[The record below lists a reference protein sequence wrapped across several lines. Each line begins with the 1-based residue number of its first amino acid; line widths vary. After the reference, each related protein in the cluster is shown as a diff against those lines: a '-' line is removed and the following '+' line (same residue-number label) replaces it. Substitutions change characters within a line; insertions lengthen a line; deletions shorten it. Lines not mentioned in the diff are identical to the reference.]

1 MTTCAE
7 CRYHHDRGCYIAPVS
22 VFRLATAP
30 ACAQIATIAAQD
42 APGAPERARGDG
54 DGPETLSVAE
64 ARWRE
69 EATRVLQ
76 DWQHLEHLVPESFID
91 GRLGH
96 KWPDVVADYI
106 RHLQANPKE
115 NDQ

>member
-30 ACAQIATIAAQD
+30 ACAQIATIA
-42 APGAPERARGDG
+42 PGTAFP
-54 DGPETLSVAE
+54 
-64 ARWRE
+64 
-69 EATRVLQ
+69 ATQGEQVGA
-76 DWQHLEHLVPESFID
+76 D
-91 GRLGH
+91 GR
-96 KWPDVVADYI
+96 KNANAIP
-106 RHLQANPKE
+106 NPKE